1 MKTKLIRFVF
11 YAAVAFLMLL
21 EHLCGIITARRLD
34 AESYNA
40 LALIYVVAAAFI
52 ALQFHYQIAIKFRSE
67 FANRSNLI
75 LLISFVLG
83 LAQERMN
90 GNFAVALLFG
100 LLLFVL
106 LTLTHK
112 ETNADE

>member
-1 MKTKLIRFVF
+1 MKTKPVRFAF
-11 YAAVAFLMLL
+11 YAVVALSMLF
-21 EHLCGIITARRLD
+21 EHLCGIMAARRLD
-34 AESYNA
+34 AESHNA
-40 LALIYVVAAAFI
+40 LALIYTVAAAFI

-75 LLISFVLG
+75 LAISFVLG
-83 LAQERMN
+83 LAQERIN

-106 LTLTHK
+106 LVLTHK
-112 ETNADE
+112 EINADE